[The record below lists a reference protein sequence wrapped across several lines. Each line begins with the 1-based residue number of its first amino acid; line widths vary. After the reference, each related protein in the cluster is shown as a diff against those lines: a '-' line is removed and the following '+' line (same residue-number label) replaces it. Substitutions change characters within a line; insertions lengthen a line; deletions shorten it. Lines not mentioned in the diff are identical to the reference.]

1 MRPCPWTNGHGR
13 NIRLVSLPK
22 AGMREEA
29 SVTATLLH
37 DSTPHSPASHDPD
50 QHAPSL
56 SIVPA
61 LAPSP
66 IEASL
71 PPRRRWWWALD
82 RTAVLALGVLAGF
95 LIGVSFNAT
104 GRGAIWATV
113 FPDDARPIALVAP
126 PASMPPAPP
135 LRPGAIDPRV
145 IRRVATDGE
154 IRVGVFGDSFGDGL
168 WAGLYHQLPEKR
180 HFQVFRFGKE
190 ATGFT
195 RYRTLNLEDRAR
207 EQVAHQPIDVAVI
220 SYGANDIQPI
230 FAEGHLRLL
239 MSDAWQRIIGE
250 RIDRFV
256 SVARST
262 GASVYWIGL
271 PAMRD
276 PALDANVVAMNAF
289 YQRRMQALRV
299 PFLETRSR
307 TVDRTGQ
314 YAAYLPDSVTGEPRL
329 MRAGDG
335 VHMSMLGY
343 DRLTL
348 PLAEQIRRYAAA
360 ARAAARR
367 SGPATPALIAAM
379 QEPPAKK
386 PALEGGK

>member
-1 MRPCPWTNGHGR
+1 M
-13 NIRLVSLPK
+13 
-22 AGMREEA
+22 
-29 SVTATLLH
+29 TATLLQ
-37 DSTPHSPASHDPD
+37 DPASPE

-56 SIVPA
+56 AIVRSPA
-61 LAPSP
+61 PYLL
-66 IEASL
+66 EQV
-71 PPRRRWWWALD
+71 PPRRSWWWALD
-82 RTAVLALGVLAGF
+82 RTAALALGVLAGF
-95 LIGVSFNAT
+95 LIGVSFNTA
-104 GRGAIWATV
+104 GRAAIWATL
-113 FPDDARPIALVAP
+113 FPDDARPVALVAAPVTPAP
-126 PASMPPAPP
+126 PEPP

-180 HFQVFRFGKE
+180 HFQIFRFGKE

-195 RYRTLNLEDRAR
+195 RYKTLNLEDRAR

-239 MSDAWQRIIGE
+239 MSDAWQRIIGD

-256 SVARST
+256 AVARST
-262 GASVYWIGL
+262 GAGVYWVGL

-276 PALDANVVAMNAF
+276 PALDANVVAMNTF
-289 YQRRMQALRV
+289 YAARMRALGV

-314 YAAYLPDSVTGEPRL
+314 YAAYLPDSETGEPRL

-348 PLAEQIRRYAAA
+348 PLSERIRRYAVA
-360 ARAAARR
+360 ARAAAVKN
-367 SGPATPALIAAM
+367 GAPNPALIAAM
-379 QEPPAKK
+379 QEPAPKTRK
-386 PALEGGK
+386 PTVTSEHVK

>member
-1 MRPCPWTNGHGR
+1 
-13 NIRLVSLPK
+13 
-22 AGMREEA
+22 MREEA

-37 DSTPHSPASHDPD
+37 DIRDQDAS
-50 QHAPSL
+50 AR
-56 SIVPA
+56 VPA
-61 LAPSP
+61 PVLYALDPST
-66 IEASL
+66 

-82 RTAVLALGVLAGF
+82 RTAVLALGLLAGF
-95 LIGVSFNAT
+95 LIGVSFNAA
-104 GRGAIWATV
+104 GRAAIWATM
-113 FPDDARPIALVAP
+113 FPDDARPVALIVP
-126 PASMPPAPP
+126 VVTPAPALP

-145 IRRVATDGE
+145 VRRVATDGE
-154 IRVGVFGDSFGDGL
+154 IRVGVFGDSFGSGL

-239 MSDAWQRIIGE
+239 MSDGWQRVIGE
-250 RIDRFV
+250 RVDRFV
-256 SVARST
+256 AVARAT
-262 GASVYWIGL
+262 GARVYWVGL

-289 YQRRMQALRV
+289 YQRRMRALGV
-299 PFLETRSR
+299 AFLETRSR
-307 TVDRTGQ
+307 TVDRTGR

-348 PLAEQIRRYAAA
+348 TLSEQIRRYAAA
-360 ARAAARR
+360 ARTAAVKG
-367 SGPATPALIAAM
+367 GPATPALLAAM
-379 QEPPAKK
+379 QEPPARKPK
-386 PALEGGK
+386 PAPEHAK